1 MKKLL
6 LVIGVLFLLSGFNA
20 FAVNV
25 CGEGIP
31 PDVCMGNTGGTQA
44 PVYIEP
50 TYYGAI
56 AVDINTGKWSSAA
69 AYTSKK
75 AARESVISSCGEH
88 CKVINVDS
96 QRCVAV
102 AYSDTDK
109 ILESDS
115 AIAAYAK
122 IGYNTRVKRSN
133 EKAVKKCE
141 KSGGKNCKVLVNVC
155 ALEGTSSTTANT
167 YTPKIW
173 GAIAVD
179 LDLGKNG
186 WSWSYETEAKA
197 INAAEGDCRKM
208 GGKKCTAIVTYGDD
222 EYATFAVSKTDGS
235 YGVAIDLNEAA
246 ADKTAMK
253 ECSKYA
259 KDCYIFMTVH
269 AEKGL
274 IKSGKK

>member
-1 MKKLL
+1 MKKLFFITGIL
-6 LVIGVLFLLSGFNA
+6 FFVLGFNA

-31 PDVCMGNTGGTQA
+31 PDVCYGNTGYTQA

-56 AVDINTGKWSSAA
+56 AVDVQTGEWASAS

-75 AARESVISSCGEH
+75 AARESVIARCGEH

-96 QRCVAV
+96 QRCVAA

-109 ILESDS
+109 VLESDS

-122 IGYNTRVKRSN
+122 IGYNTRVARSN
-133 EKAVKKCE
+133 EKAIKKCE

-155 ALEGTSSTTANT
+155 ALEGTSSTSA
-167 YTPKIW
+167 YAPKIW

-179 LDLGKNG
+179 SQLMKNG
-186 WSWSYETEAKA
+186 WSWQYESEAKA
-197 INAAEGDCRKM
+197 ISGAEADCRKM
-208 GGKKCTAIVTYGDD
+208 GGKNCTAIVTFADK
-222 EYATFAVSKTDGS
+222 EYATFAISKTDGS
-235 YGVAIDLNEAA
+235 YGYAVDKDETS
-246 ADKTAMK
+246 ADKAALK

-259 KDCYIFMTVH
+259 KDCYVFMTLN
-269 AEKGL
+269 AEKGA
-274 IKSGKK
+274 IKTGKK